1 MKLKK
6 PMKIARKLFQWI
18 LAGVAIAM
26 LGCSIT
32 GRAAVAFVTV
42 GTNNTDTFTPAV
54 TNINAG
60 DSVVWVWNYSLTF
73 IPHTSTSG
81 TNGVSSGLWDA
92 GTNSSPHSFTNT
104 FSSAGTYV
112 YFCRIHYATPN
123 FMTGAVVVA
132 SVALPP
138 TVSLTNPP
146 SGSVFAAPAN
156 VTIQATASGNG
167 GTLTNVEFLAN
178 STVLGNVTTAPYS
191 VVANSLA
198 AGGYTLSAMAAN
210 NSGLTATSSVSI
222 SVVNPSPIVLSAPA
236 MQPAPNF
243 QFSFTADAGLRYVVQ
258 RATNLDSANWL
269 SLATN
274 TAGSSSMTFTDANA
288 TVNPGFYRV
297 GLLPNP

>member
-1 MKLKK
+1 MDEI
-6 PMKIARKLFQWI
+6 MNVSRKLSQLLF
-18 LAGVAIAM
+18 LCAGVAIF
-26 LGCSIT
+26 GCSFS
-32 GRAAVAFVTV
+32 GNAAVAFVVV

-54 TNINAG
+54 TNIAVG
-60 DSVVWVWNYSLTF
+60 DRVVWVWNYPLTF

-81 TNGVSSGLWDA
+81 TNGASSGLWDS
-92 GTNSSPHSFTNT
+92 GTNTPPHSFTNT

-198 AGGYTLSAMAAN
+198 AGGYTLSAIAAN
-210 NSGLTATSSVSI
+210 NSGLTATSSVPI
-222 SVVNPSPIVLSAPA
+222 SVVNPVPIVLNAPV

-243 QFSFTADAGLRYVVQ
+243 QFTFTADAGLRYVVQ
-258 RATNLDSANWL
+258 RATNLDSGNWL
-269 SLATN
+269 PLATN
-274 TAGSSSMTFTDANA
+274 LAGSSSMTFTDANA